1 MKISNRL
8 YKKEKHRKNTLRK
21 QLLLV
26 LVFVALIPVLA
37 IGTSTYITTIG
48 KITELSLNT
57 LKTSSYNTVNNID
70 EKINSIDSLI
80 KGVSSQSDF
89 LVGLE
94 ILNSKNVE
102 MDTSIYSAIQLSM
115 KNIVTSSEGLIETM
129 YLCDKNGKI
138 AVVGAK
144 NYRLFKDKFFYDLQL
159 FEKIKVLKDNEVI
172 VGNPFYSEE
181 LKRNVIPITKL
192 VKSLAGFSGSITAL
206 VNYNNFFSLV
216 DNKNLQSE
224 ILILDNNLNII
235 YHHNKEMIN
244 KKISNKSLIEQ
255 ISHHAGMEHITYID
269 SNVKKVLEMN
279 KSKLSSWIVCYQM
292 NYTDVMLP
300 VKKYIFV
307 FLIVI
312 LISLILALIIS
323 IVYSSHISKPVVE
336 LTKQMKA
343 VEAGCLEIVF
353 ESGNSNIYEINSL
366 RKNFYKMVLN
376 LNNLISNINTAS
388 KEIDNMTSVMY
399 QAACCSI
406 EKSEFAKKSISNIS
420 ENIIK
425 QADNTNYA
433 SKGIESLAKQIATSR
448 ELSQNVYSYL
458 GLLNSSTE
466 KGKEQLEKLEKN
478 SLYNL
483 NNTNLMKNVVYELQ
497 QEMKQINTITETIQ
511 NIAKQTH
518 LLSLNATIEASR
530 AGESGKGFTIVAK
543 EIKDL
548 SEQTNIQTV
557 SIKSMIENIVINT
570 TRITDSFKE
579 VSESADSQ
587 NKSVTETKASFSEIA
602 KYIENINSKLQD
614 ITDYLQEM
622 DFQKDNLVHLVQ
634 EINASASE
642 IASSSNNV
650 QQYTEEQMAAVI
662 KVHDNSSVFNILSK
676 NLSKFVEIFKI

>member
-1 MKISNRL
+1 MNISNRL

-48 KITELSLNT
+48 KITDLSLNT
-57 LKTSSYNTVNNID
+57 LKTSSYNTMNNLD

-94 ILNSKNVE
+94 ILNSKND
-102 MDTSIYSAIQLSM
+102 MDTTIYSAIQLSM
-115 KNIVTSSEGLIETM
+115 KNIVISSEGLIETL

-138 AVVGAK
+138 AVIGAK
-144 NYRLFKDKFFYDLQL
+144 NYRLFKDKFFYDIQL
-159 FEKIKVLKDNEVI
+159 FEKIKILKDNEVI
-172 VGNPFYSEE
+172 VGNPFYSKE
-181 LKRNVIPITKL
+181 LKKYVIPITKL
-192 VKSLAGFSGSITAL
+192 VKSLAGFSGTITAL
-206 VNYNNFFSLV
+206 VNYDDFFSTI
-216 DNKNLQSE
+216 DNQDLDSE
-224 ILILDNNLNII
+224 IIILDKNNNII
-235 YHHNKEMIN
+235 YHQDKEMIN
-244 KKISNKSLIEQ
+244 QKISNKSLIEQ
-255 ISHHAGMEHITYID
+255 ISQHDGIEHITYND
-269 SNVKKVLEMN
+269 SNIKRVLEMN
-279 KSKLSSWIVCYQM
+279 KSNLSSWIVCYQM
-292 NYTDVMLP
+292 NYNNVMLP
-300 VKKYIFV
+300 VKKYIYMFV
-307 FLIVI
+307 IVI
-312 LISLILALIIS
+312 FISLVLALIIS
-323 IVYSSHISKPVVE
+323 ILYSSYISKPVVE

-343 VEAGCLEIVF
+343 VEDGYLEIEF
-353 ESGNSNIYEINSL
+353 KSGNSNIYEINSL
-366 RKNFYKMVLN
+366 RKNFYKMVLT

-406 EKSEFAKKSISNIS
+406 EKSEYAKKSISNIS
-420 ENIIK
+420 DNIIK
-425 QADNTNYA
+425 QADNTHYA
-433 SKGIESLAKQIATSR
+433 SMGIESLAKQIATSR

-458 GLLNSSTE
+458 GLLNKST
-466 KGKEQLEKLEKN
+466 KNGKEQIEKLENK
-478 SLYNL
+478 SMYNL
-483 NNTNLMKNVVYELQ
+483 NNTNLMKDVVFELQ
-497 QEMKQINTITETIQ
+497 KEMKQINTITETIQ

-557 SIKSMIENIVINT
+557 TIRNMIQSIVINT

-587 NKSVTETKASFSEIA
+587 NKSVTETKASFCEIA
-602 KYIENINSKLQD
+602 EYIENINSKLQD

-634 EINASASE
+634 EINTSASE

-662 KVHDNSSVFNILSK
+662 KVHNNSSVFNTLSK

>member
-1 MKISNRL
+1 MKTSNRL
-8 YKKEKHRKNTLRK
+8 YKKEKQRKNTLRK

-57 LKTSSYNTVNNID
+57 LKTSSYNTMNNID
-70 EKINSIDSLI
+70 EKINSIDSVI

-94 ILNSKNVE
+94 ILNSNNGE
-102 MDTSIYSAIQLSM
+102 MDTTIYSAIQLSM

-129 YLCDKNGKI
+129 YLCDKNGKV

-159 FEKIKVLKDNEVI
+159 FEKIKVFKDNEVI

-206 VNYNNFFSLV
+206 VNYNNFFSII
-216 DNKNLQSE
+216 DNQNLQNE

-235 YHHNKEMIN
+235 YHQNKDRIN
-244 KKISNKSLIEQ
+244 QKISNRSLIEQ
-255 ISHHAGMEHITYID
+255 LSHHDGKEHITYID

-292 NYTDVMLP
+292 NYTNVMLP

-312 LISLILALIIS
+312 FLSLILALIIS
-323 IVYSSHISKPVVE
+323 ILYSSYISRPVVE

-406 EKSEFAKKSISNIS
+406 EKSEYAKKSISNIS

-458 GLLNSSTE
+458 GLLNNSTE
-466 KGKEQLEKLEKN
+466 KGKEQLEKLESN

-483 NNTNLMKNVVYELQ
+483 NSTNLMKNVVYELQ

-530 AGESGKGFTIVAK
+530 AGESGKGFAIVAK

-548 SEQTNIQTV
+548 SEQTNVQTV
-557 SIKSMIENIVINT
+557 TIRSMIENIVLNT
-570 TRITDSFKE
+570 TRITYSFKE

-587 NKSVTETKASFSEIA
+587 SKSVIDTKDSFSEIA

-622 DFQKDNLVHLVQ
+622 DYQKDNLVHLVQ
-634 EINASASE
+634 EINISASE
-642 IASSSNNV
+642 IASSTNNV

-662 KVHDNSSVFNILSK
+662 NVHDNSSVFNILSK
-676 NLSKFVEIFKI
+676 NLSKFVDIFKI